1 MGNKI
6 GCGQQNCCLDRRQR
20 FEMSDKKDAF
30 ERWLPIALFVA
41 AVLVVAF
48 GVYEAIVVAGV
59 LLH

>member
-1 MGNKI
+1 
-6 GCGQQNCCLDRRQR
+6 
-20 FEMSDKKDAF
+20 MSDKKDAF

>member
-6 GCGQQNCCLDRRQR
+6 GCTHPIAARRQR